1 MNIAFSN
8 LAANVGVSFENI
20 ILLVFIFGGCI
31 FYAKDFKLGL
41 VIQFLGA
48 GLLFMWFKTAGLNYT
63 PSLVIFFIT
72 LVLLAFSIIFVAK
85 TGEHGGNVI

>member
-8 LAANVGVSFENI
+8 IAANIGVSFENTV
-20 ILLVFIFGGCI
+20 LLIVLFGGLV

-48 GLLFMWFKTAGLNYT
+48 GLLFIWFKQAGLNYV

-85 TGEHGGNVI
+85 TGEAGGNVI

>member
-1 MNIAFSN
+1 MNIAFLN
-8 LAANVGVSFENI
+8 IAANNGVSFENI
-20 ILLVFIFGGCI
+20 ILLIFIFGGCI

-41 VIQFLGA
+41 VIQFLGS
-48 GLLFMWFKTAGLNYT
+48 GLLFMWFKTAGLNYM

-72 LVLLAFSIIFVAK
+72 LVLLALSIIFVAK

>member
-1 MNIAFSN
+1 MNIAFTN
-8 LAANVGVSFENI
+8 IAANVGVSFENI
-20 ILLVFIFGGCI
+20 ILLIFIFGSCI

-48 GLLFMWFKTAGLNYT
+48 GLLFMWFKHAGFNYV

-72 LVLLAFSIIFVAK
+72 LVLLALSIIFVAK
-85 TGEHGGNVI
+85 TGEAGGNVI